1 MNSEI
6 ERFLSVSR
14 LAKYYR
20 SGETPEQG
28 FARYQWNVQ
37 LAEAL
42 LPSLNYFEVGLRN
55 GIDHAIS
62 AIYYK
67 DWLLK
72 LPSGLKIT
80 TEDERKIGEFAREHQ
95 TDKGW
100 AARHDDILAKLGFG
114 FWAAFFH
121 NRYDPILWQ
130 RPDALKTVFPHM
142 QRTLRTRKYISP
154 KIHQIRTLR
163 NRIAHHEPIWHMAD
177 VQSTY
182 QTISELVLAM
192 STAAAQEL
200 VKIDRFPSIY
210 QAGVAAQ
217 LTR

>member
-1 MNSEI
+1 MNPEI
-6 ERFLSVSR
+6 ERFLSISR

-20 SGETPEQG
+20 NGETPEQG
-28 FARYQWNVQ
+28 FSRYQWNVQ

-55 GIDHAIS
+55 GIDNAIS
-62 AIYYK
+62 TTYYK

-72 LPSGLKIT
+72 LPPALKISAD
-80 TEDERKIGEFAREHQ
+80 DERKIAEFAYEHQ
-95 TDKGW
+95 TEKGW
-100 AARHDDILAKLGFG
+100 AAGHDDILAKLGFG
-114 FWAAFFH
+114 FWAAFFQ
-121 NRYDPILWQ
+121 NRYDPVLWQ
-130 RPDALKTVFPHM
+130 RTDALKTVFPNM
-142 QRTLRTRKYISP
+142 QRSLRTSKYVAP
-154 KIHQIRTLR
+154 KIKQIRKLR

-177 VQSTY
+177 VQSIY

-200 VKIDRFPSIY
+200 VKIDRFPAIY
-210 QAGVAAQ
+210 QAGVIAQ